1 MKTYAA
7 LLLAVV
13 MFVPTGA
20 LAIPHAI
27 APVNAQTRNE
37 LIQEGTFIRIRMLT
51 QLSSAYSKA
60 GDQFSWVVSDDVVV
74 GGRVVIPAGNIGFG
88 KVLQSSP
95 AHGGGTPGFLRLH
108 FNPIALTDGSRVEV
122 AVTRASAILD
132 QNAKNGYAPAVDEVA
147 SVAIPYFFLFDVLR
161 KGDDMTIRQNAVFH
175 VAVTEDAYATNGAVA
190 ISATPPPR
198 PTPTPSAAASAAP
211 PGTSAAPASASASA
225 APAGASAAPASASAS
240 PASTSAAP
248 PAPTPAASVNPVTPP
263 QPSPASPSQ
272 PSPKP

>member
-7 LLLAVV
+7 LLLAAVL
-13 MFVPTGA
+13 FVPAAA

-60 GDQFSWVVSDDVVV
+60 GDQFSWVVSDDIVV
-74 GGRVVIPAGNIGFG
+74 GNRVVIPAGTIGYG

-108 FNPIALTDGSRVEV
+108 FNPIALSDGARVEV
-122 AVTRASAILD
+122 AVTKASSVLD
-132 QNAKNGYAPAVDEVA
+132 QNEKNGYAPAVDEVA
-147 SVAIPYFFLFDVLR
+147 SVAIPYFFLFDALR

-175 VAVTEDAYATNGAVA
+175 VAVTEDAYATNGATA
-190 ISATPPPR
+190 ISATPPPK
-198 PTPTPSAAASAAP
+198 PTPSPSVTPSAAQVKPSASPANASAAP
-211 PGTSAAPASASASA
+211 GSAN
-225 APAGASAAPASASAS
+225 
-240 PASTSAAP
+240 AAP
-248 PAPTPAASVNPVTPP
+248 PAPAGSANPASPP
-263 QPSPASPSQ
+263 QPNPGSPSQ
-272 PSPKP
+272 PSPNPS